1 MQTIYIINISVLSI
15 LVFLLAI
22 KTNKNHADKD
32 PVDNELIEKLKSV
45 IEAEKPYLEEKLTIA
60 ELSGQT
66 GIPQKQLSQV
76 LNNRYNQNFF
86 DYINTL
92 RVEEVNRRIKKGDNR
107 QLPSCRSPMNADS
120 ALSRHLTGPIKST
133 WECHLPPLPKV
144 APLHHTT

>member
-32 PVDNELIEKLKSV
+32 PMDNELIEKLKSV

-107 QLPSCRSPMNADS
+107 QFTILSIAYECGFSSKSAFNRAYKKHVGVPPSSFA
-120 ALSRHLTGPIKST
+120 KSG
-133 WECHLPPLPKV
+133 
-144 APLHHTT
+144 TTS

>member
-107 QLPSCRSPMNADS
+107 QFTILSIAYECGFSSKSAFNRAYKKHVGVPPSSFA
-120 ALSRHLTGPIKST
+120 KSG
-133 WECHLPPLPKV
+133 
-144 APLHHTT
+144 TTS